1 MSLLLFPSPGLLEKM
16 ATSFVFAIA
25 FSALFITLQHHLSLK
40 QKWMIPLIGLIFG
53 GVIGACTQFIAYQF
67 QLVQSLSSWMQ
78 GSFSMIQTN
87 QYEWLYLCLFVLVI
101 SIIFAHYYTVVSMGE
116 DISRNLG
123 VPVKRMESLT
133 LVLIALTTSVTMIT
147 VGSLPFIGVIVPNI
161 VRMRFG
167 SQMKVL
173 VPLTMLV
180 GACLVLACDII
191 ARMVIAPYE
200 ISVSIILSILGAAL
214 FIFQVIRLEKKGG
227 DL

>member
-1 MSLLLFPSPGLLEKM
+1 
-16 ATSFVFAIA
+16 
-25 FSALFITLQHHLSLK
+25 
-40 QKWMIPLIGLIFG
+40 
-53 GVIGACTQFIAYQF
+53 
-67 QLVQSLSSWMQ
+67 
-78 GSFSMIQTN
+78 MIQTN

-123 VPVKRMESLT
+123 IPVKRMESLT

-161 VRMRFG
+161 VRMRYG

-180 GACLVLACDII
+180 GACLVLTCDII
-191 ARMVIAPYE
+191 ARIVISPYE
-200 ISVSIILSILGAAL
+200 ISVSIILSIIGAAL

>member
-1 MSLLLFPSPGLLEKM
+1 
-16 ATSFVFAIA
+16 
-25 FSALFITLQHHLSLK
+25 
-40 QKWMIPLIGLIFG
+40 
-53 GVIGACTQFIAYQF
+53 
-67 QLVQSLSSWMQ
+67 
-78 GSFSMIQTN
+78 
-87 QYEWLYLCLFVLVI
+87 
-101 SIIFAHYYTVVSMGE
+101 MGE

-180 GACLVLACDII
+180 GAFLVLSCDII

-227 DL
+227 D